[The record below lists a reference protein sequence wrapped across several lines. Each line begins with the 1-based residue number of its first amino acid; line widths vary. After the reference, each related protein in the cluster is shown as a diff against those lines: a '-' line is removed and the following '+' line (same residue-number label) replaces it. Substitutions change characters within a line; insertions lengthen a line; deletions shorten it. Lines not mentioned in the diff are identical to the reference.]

1 MSNKITI
8 ALASSGRTIQA
19 RLQPRFVTPDAP
31 QLLYWRGRKLGGH
44 VTAADEGITW
54 LRGWNHDKKTR
65 DALVVAAA
73 LGRV

>member
-8 ALASSGRTIQA
+8 AFAWGGPTVQA
-19 RLQPRFVTPDAP
+19 RLRSWGDVPG
-31 QLLYWRGRKLGGH
+31 LLYFRSRRWNGH
-44 VTAADEGITW
+44 VFPDEEGITW